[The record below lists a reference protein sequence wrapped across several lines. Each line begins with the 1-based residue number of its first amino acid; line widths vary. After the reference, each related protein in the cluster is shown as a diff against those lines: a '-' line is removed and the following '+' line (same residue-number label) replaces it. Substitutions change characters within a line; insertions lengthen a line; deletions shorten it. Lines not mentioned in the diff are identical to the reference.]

1 MPIPVLDHLPRANRI
16 WGSVYDAARAEGYSE
31 RRSAMMAWGAVKK
44 QGYYKG
50 ADGTW
55 RASKKRAKKKTH
67 KRAKKRT
74 NVKKKRT
81 PAEER
86 AVLRAW
92 QRGDGSI

>member
-16 WGSVYDAARAEGYSE
+16 WGSVYDAGRAEGYSE

-44 QGYYKG
+44 RGYYKG

-55 RASKKRAKKKTH
+55 RAPRAAPRKK
-67 KRAKKRT
+67 AKKRT
-74 NVKKKRT
+74 NKKTPKKKRT

-86 AVLRAW
+86 AALRAW
-92 QRGDGSI
+92 QRGAGAI

>member
-55 RASKKRAKKKTH
+55 RSKAKTKPRKND
-67 KRAKKRT
+67 R
-74 NVKKKRT
+74 
-81 PAEER
+81 
-86 AVLRAW
+86 
-92 QRGDGSI
+92 